1 MKKILL
7 STLMV
12 FFTVF
17 SVNAGNQNISNFIP
31 NATAW
36 DAIFPH
42 KNVLYS
48 YSNFIAAVDELSDF
62 EVTYESSGTNTKVTV
77 KIKSTGATRTPFII
91 TTSNWSGPAV
101 TVDFEDFCN
110 TGNNQSDKR
119 ELAAFFANISQ
130 ETTGG
135 WQEVGS
141 GQYGA
146 YENWGLSAVQE
157 VGQSCSSY
165 KTYSGDY
172 PAVSGKCYYGRGPIQ
187 LSWNYNY
194 GRFSDFLYGD
204 IRLLNNPDEVHTNG
218 VTTFKSAIWFWM
230 TPQCPKP
237 SCHQVMQE
245 TFDETVGNYSQLKM
259 KQKGFLHTVN
269 IINGGVECR
278 NSGNLVKVN
287 RRAALYGAYMEDL
300 GFNSAEVEAENF
312 GEYSTLCATSS
323 SAMTNYS
330 DCAFQESEGP
340 NCSTPNLGADQTL
353 CSGSILLNAGITL
366 AGGETVKWFKDNAEI
381 GGATAVSYSAASAG
395 TYRAVIYSTGCSN
408 SDEVI
413 VNQGGSIQATADN
426 TGNICAAD
434 GIPSVEITVTGGGGS
449 YQLYD
454 AVTSGNVVAS
464 GSSFT
469 IDETK
474 VPFGQSK
481 TFYVDEP
488 AGQEVTIGLSARPAN
503 DGFTGYD
510 FANVSTSGGW
520 NSYRSVFTAEGD
532 VTLKSID
539 FDIANLGNANPAEL
553 VIEVYKLGGSPLI
566 GTKTVDLA
574 SLPYGLWDQV
584 LYTVDLD
591 FDLTPGQYE
600 LSVTPSNCALWYSQ
614 YASGTDFAYND
625 LKEAGVAS
633 IDGMLDPTS
642 TTTRSW
648 GIFKNSYYGFY
659 NWTFST
665 GGGASISCGRVPVT
679 VTNNCANGSEE
690 LTQGS
695 FSLYPNPAQDIVNV
709 SLNGIEVNGAVVE
722 LFNQVGQVVISKI
735 LNGTSNIAQIKTN
748 DLDSGVYFVK
758 VTSGNDTYNANVV
771 ITK

>member
-1 MKKILL
+1 
-7 STLMV
+7 MV
-12 FFTVF
+12 FFTIF

-31 NATAW
+31 NAAAW

-42 KNVLYS
+42 KDVLYS

-77 KIKSTGATRTPFII
+77 KVKSTGATRAPFII

-135 WQEVGS
+135 WKPIGS
-141 GQYGA
+141 GLYGA
-146 YENWGLSAVQE
+146 YEDWGLSAVE
-157 VGQSCSSY
+157 ENGKSCTSY
-165 KTYSGDY
+165 KTYNGDY
-172 PAVSGKCYYGRGPIQ
+172 PAVNGKCYYGRGPIQ

-204 IRLLNNPDEVHTNG
+204 ERLLNNPDEVHTNG

-245 TFDETVGNYSQLKM
+245 TFDETVGNYSQEKM
-259 KQKGFLHTVN
+259 EKKGFLHTVN

-278 NSGNLVKVN
+278 NSSALVKVN

-300 GFNSAEVEAENF
+300 GFTSSEVSAENL
-312 GEYSTLCATSS
+312 GEYSTLCATSLL
-323 SAMTNYS
+323 AMTNYS
-330 DCAFQESEGP
+330 DCAFKESEGP
-340 NCSTPNLGADQTL
+340 DCSTPNLGADQTL
-353 CSGSILLNAGITL
+353 CSASILLNAGLTL
-366 AGGETVKWFKDNAEI
+366 AGGETVKWFKDNIEI
-381 GGATAVSYSAASAG
+381 GGATAVSYSVASAG

-413 VNQGGSIQATADN
+413 VNQGGSIQAAADN
-426 TGNICAAD
+426 GGNICVAD

-454 AVTSGNVVAS
+454 AATTGNVVSS
-464 GSSFT
+464 GSSFM

-488 AGQEVTIGLSARPAN
+488 AGQEVTVGLSERPTNVNSA
-503 DGFTGYD
+503 FTGGYD
-510 FANVSTSGGW
+510 FANVSSAGGW
-520 NSYRSVFTAEGD
+520 NSYRSVFTAESD
-532 VTLKSID
+532 ITLKSVD

-553 VIEVYKLGGSPLI
+553 VIEVYKLGGLTLI
-566 GTKTVDLA
+566 GSKTVDLA
-574 SLPYGLWDQV
+574 SLPFTLWDQV

-591 FDLTPGQYE
+591 LDLSPGQYE
-600 LSVTPSNCALWYSQ
+600 LSVTPSNCALWISQ
-614 YASGTDFAYND
+614 YPNGTNFDYDNLQETGIAS
-625 LKEAGVAS
+625 L
-633 IDGMLDPTS
+633 DGMLDPSSSTS
-642 TTTRSW
+642 RGW
-648 GIFKNSYYGFY
+648 GIFQNSYYGFY

-679 VTNNCANGSEE
+679 VTNNCANGSGE
-690 LTQGS
+690 LAQGS

-709 SLNGIEVNGAVVE
+709 SLNGIKVNGAVVE
-722 LFNQVGQVVISKI
+722 LFNQVGQVVISKT
-735 LNGTSNIAQIKTN
+735 LNGTGTTCTIQTN
-748 DLDSGVYFVK
+748 ELDAGVYFVK